1 MIVQEVDGIETFL
14 FTILRKDFSRQG
26 PRLCVQMGE
35 KMCDYNENFSL
46 ILCTRN
52 SNAIDQLPP
61 NASCLITRV
70 NFSVTRAGLEGQ
82 LLGAT
87 LQQEK
92 PELEQR
98 KSELLQREEEFKVQL
113 ADLEK
118 KLLEQLADATGNIL
132 ENEPLIKSLEGT
144 KAAATTISTSLA
156 ESSRLQVELDQE

>member
-14 FTILRKDFSRQG
+14 YTLLRRDLSRQG
-26 PRLCVQMGE
+26 PRLVVQIGE
-35 KMCDYNENFSL
+35 KMCDYNENFRL
-46 ILCTRN
+46 FLCTRN

-61 NASCLITRV
+61 NAACLVTRV

-82 LLGAT
+82 LLGT
-87 LQQEK
+87 ILQQEK
-92 PELEQR
+92 PELEQK

-118 KLLEQLADATGNIL
+118 KLLESLADASGNIL
-132 ENEPLIKSLEGT
+132 ENEPLIKTLEGT
-144 KAAATTISTSLA
+144 KAAASTISTSLA